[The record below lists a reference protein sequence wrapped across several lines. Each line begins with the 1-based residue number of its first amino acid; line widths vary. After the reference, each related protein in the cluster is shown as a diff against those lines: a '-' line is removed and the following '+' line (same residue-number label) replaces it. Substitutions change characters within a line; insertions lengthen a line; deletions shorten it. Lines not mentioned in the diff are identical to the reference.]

1 MYKALV
7 RFADLQDGGHIYEAG
22 SEFPR
27 LGFVVSQERIEEL
40 AGSDNRM
47 GYPLIKLEKPDAPSK
62 AVEAPVKAA
71 EPEPDKIPTRR
82 RKAGNKAVSER

>member
-27 LGFVVSQERIEEL
+27 LGFVVSQIQD
-40 AGSDNRM
+40 AGVLLS
-47 GYPLIKLEKPDAPSK
+47 
-62 AVEAPVKAA
+62 A
-71 EPEPDKIPTRR
+71 EPLYLQGFPLFLSLSKNLKNLSKMSIKSCMLST
-82 RKAGNKAVSER
+82 NVI